1 MKTKRFVGIAIV
13 LGLLFFVAMP
23 AIAAEEDDFVLG
35 VYGNANED
43 DTIDMRD
50 VTYTKLIIFGK
61 KPETELA
68 NAYYDDE
75 VDVLDVVQTKL
86 IILGRESEL
95 TVIDACTGRIV
106 TVSMPVERMIIV
118 NEGRGGTTVKSL
130 GAEDKVVGVDYY
142 IHERKIF
149 FPELSEL
156 PMVGIQSAELDVE
169 LIVALEPDIVL
180 LMNSGNPYEVAEVL
194 GALGI
199 PAVCLLISDQ
209 DYYTIE
215 VRKLGYILDKRNE
228 AEELIDFIEGY
239 VGTIAE
245 RVEGL
250 SEDEKP
256 RVYYEAWDEYLT
268 FGKESGERGMLVT
281 MAGGINIAGDLP
293 GAHPAVEPEWVIDRN
308 PSIILRSAYTGFPIG
323 LLSGYEYDD
332 PSSMKAFREDIMGRP
347 GFETIDA
354 VKKENVY
361 LITAEI
367 SQDFYPIGLTYMAML
382 FHPDLFEDLDPEA
395 LHQVFLTRF
404 QHLDYDLDE
413 HGVFVYPP
421 IEVGGGLAG
430 IPERYKEQI

>member
-1 MKTKRFVGIAIV
+1 MKTNILAGIAMS
-13 LGLLFFVAMP
+13 LLLLFYTLP
-23 AIAAEEDDFVLG
+23 AAAASEYTLG
-35 VYGNANED
+35 VFGNANED
-43 DTIDMRD
+43 DTINMQD
-50 VTYTKLIIFGK
+50 VTYTELIILEYKDATQLADGK
-61 KPETELA
+61 H
-68 NAYYDDE
+68 DDRINMQ
-75 VDVLDVVQTKL
+75 DVTQIEL
-86 IILGRESEL
+86 IILGREKEL
-95 TVIDACTGRIV
+95 MVVDACTGRIV

-130 GAEDKVVGVDYY
+130 GSEDKVVGVDYY

-156 PMVGIQSAELDVE
+156 PMVGIQSADLDVE
-169 LIVALEPDIVL
+169 MIVALEPDIVL

-194 GALGI
+194 GALDI

-209 DYYTIE
+209 AYYTIE

-250 SEDEKP
+250 FEDEKP

-293 GAHPAVEPEWVIDRN
+293 GAHPTVEPEWVIDQN

-332 PSSMKAFREDIMGRP
+332 PSSMKLFREDIMGRP

-354 VKKENVY
+354 VKDEEVY

-367 SQDFYPIGLTYMAML
+367 SQDFYPIGLTYMARL
-382 FHPDLFEDLDPEA
+382 FHPELFEDLDPEA
-395 LHQVFLTRF
+395 FHQDFLTQF
-404 QHLDYDLDE
+404 QGLDYDLDE

-421 IEVGGGLAG
+421 IEVDGDLAG
-430 IPERYKEQI
+430 IPDRYKE